1 MGNRSLK
8 KYLYDVQ
15 QSIDSIYEYL
25 GDRRDFFEYERN
37 KQLRRA
43 VERELEI
50 IGEAVNHLL
59 ALDENIAIDNA
70 RRIVD
75 LRNFVIHGYDKV
87 DNVIIWGVISRDLPK
102 LKQQIDKLMEKQTV
116 LKHVRR
122 GCTYME
128 MPVVK

>member
-15 QSIDSIYEYL
+15 QSIVSIYEYL
-25 GDRRDFFEYERN
+25 GNKRDFFEYENN

-50 IGEAVNHLL
+50 MGEAVNHLL
-59 ALDENIAIDNA
+59 ALDETIAIENA

-102 LKQQIDKLMEKQTV
+102 LKEQVDKLLDEQTI
-116 LKHVRR
+116 L
-122 GCTYME
+122 
-128 MPVVK
+128 

>member
-1 MGNRSLK
+1 MYNSPLFPFMNIWAQKGLFWIRN
-8 KYLYDVQ
+8 
-15 QSIDSIYEYL
+15 
-25 GDRRDFFEYERN
+25 N

-59 ALDENIAIDNA
+59 ALDETIAIDNA

-102 LKQQIDKLMEKQTV
+102 LKEQVDKLLDEQTI
-116 LKHVRR
+116 L
-122 GCTYME
+122 
-128 MPVVK
+128 

>member
-15 QSIDSIYEYL
+15 QSIISIYEYL
-25 GDRRDFFEYERN
+25 GEKRDFFEYERN

-59 ALDENIAIDNA
+59 DLDESIAIDNA

-102 LKQQIDKLMEKQTV
+102 LKEQVDRLLDEQTI
-116 LKHVRR
+116 L
-122 GCTYME
+122 
-128 MPVVK
+128 

>member
-15 QSIDSIYEYL
+15 QSIISIYEYL
-25 GDRRDFFEYERN
+25 GEKRDFFEYERN

-59 ALDENIAIDNA
+59 DLDESIAIDNA

-102 LKQQIDKLMEKQTV
+102 LKDQVDKLLDEQTA
-116 LKHVRR
+116 L
-122 GCTYME
+122 
-128 MPVVK
+128 

>member
-75 LRNFVIHGYDKV
+75 LRNFAIHGYDKV

-116 LKHVRR
+116 L
-122 GCTYME
+122 
-128 MPVVK
+128 

>member
-25 GDRRDFFEYERN
+25 GEKRDFLEYERN

-59 ALDENIAIDNA
+59 AL
-70 RRIVD
+70 
-75 LRNFVIHGYDKV
+75 
-87 DNVIIWGVISRDLPK
+87 SRKEPAS
-102 LKQQIDKLMEKQTV
+102 
-116 LKHVRR
+116 VRR
-122 GCTYME
+122 KSASFPANTTSIGRACWR
-128 MPVVK
+128 MPAR

>member
-1 MGNRSLK
+1 MGSKSLK

-15 QSIDSIYEYL
+15 QSIDSIFEYL
-25 GDRRDFFEYERN
+25 GSKRDFFEYEQN

-116 LKHVRR
+116 L
-122 GCTYME
+122 
-128 MPVVK
+128 

>member
-15 QSIDSIYEYL
+15 QSIVSIYEYL
-25 GDRRDFFEYERN
+25 GNKRDFFEYENN

-59 ALDENIAIDNA
+59 AQDETIAIDNA

-102 LKQQIDKLMEKQTV
+102 LKEQVDKLLDEQTI
-116 LKHVRR
+116 L
-122 GCTYME
+122 
-128 MPVVK
+128 

>member
-15 QSIDSIYEYL
+15 VAIDSIYEYL
-25 GDRRDFFEYERN
+25 GEKRDFFAYEQN

-59 ALDENIAIDNA
+59 DLLPDIPIDNA

-75 LRNFVIHGYDKV
+75 LSNFVIHGYDKV
-87 DNVIIWGVISRDLPK
+87 DNVIIWGIINRDLPK
-102 LKQQIDKLMEKQTV
+102 LKEQVDYLMSQQTIL
-116 LKHVRR
+116 
-122 GCTYME
+122 
-128 MPVVK
+128 

>member
-15 QSIDSIYEYL
+15 QSIVSIYEYL
-25 GDRRDFFEYERN
+25 GNKRDFFEYESN

-43 VERELEI
+43 VKRELEI

-59 ALDENIAIDNA
+59 ALDETIAIDNA

-102 LKQQIDKLMEKQTV
+102 LKEQVDKLLDEQTI
-116 LKHVRR
+116 L
-122 GCTYME
+122 
-128 MPVVK
+128 